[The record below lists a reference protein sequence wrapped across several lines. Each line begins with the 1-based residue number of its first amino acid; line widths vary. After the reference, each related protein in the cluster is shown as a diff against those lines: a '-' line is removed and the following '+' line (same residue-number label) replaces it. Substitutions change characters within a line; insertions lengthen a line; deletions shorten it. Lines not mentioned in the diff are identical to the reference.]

1 MALLFLFLFAVL
13 VLLVWNK
20 VRQRP
25 TPIAQDIGLSFPFDH
40 AGPLFSPAERSFL
53 GVLEQSVGAELRVL
67 GKVRL
72 ADLIRPAAGLAT
84 GPRNAAFN
92 KISRKHVDF
101 VLCDPRTLAV
111 VAVVE
116 LDDRSHQRADRR
128 DRDAFVDGALA
139 AAGIPIL
146 HVPCQRAYSVSE
158 LRESVLSKIGLTHT
172 THTGTTQLGAGTR
185 NPLRLAS

>member
-1 MALLFLFLFAVL
+1 MALLFLFIFAVL

-25 TPIAQDIGLSFPFDH
+25 TPIAQDIGLSFPFEH

-72 ADLIRPAAGLAT
+72 ADLIRPSAGLAT

-101 VLCDPRTLAV
+101 VLCDPHTLAV

-128 DRDAFVDGALA
+128 ERNTFVDEALA

-146 HVPCQRAYSVSE
+146 HMPCQRAYSVSE
-158 LRESVLSKIGLTHT
+158 LRESVLSKIGRTHFGST
-172 THTGTTQLGAGTR
+172 RLGAHAR
-185 NPLRLAS
+185 DPLRLIS

>member
-1 MALLFLFLFAVL
+1 MTLFFFFIFVAL

-20 VRQRP
+20 ARKRLAP
-25 TPIAQDIGLSFPFDH
+25 GIQDAGLSFPFEH

-72 ADLIRPAAGLAT
+72 ADLIQPAAGLAT
-84 GPRNAAFN
+84 GPRSAAFN
-92 KISRKHVDF
+92 RISRKHVDF
-101 VLCDPRTLAV
+101 VLCDPHTLAV

-128 DRDAFVDGALA
+128 ERDAFVDGALA
-139 AAGIPIL
+139 VAGIPIL
-146 HVPCQRAYSVSE
+146 HVPCQRAYSLSE
-158 LRESVLSKIGLTHT
+158 VRGSILSKISPIHLG
-172 THTGTTQLGAGTR
+172 TGNLGTGKGSS
-185 NPLRLAS
+185 LRLAS